1 MAALTLMTTGGGP
14 LGAFITGQAIEAVGV
29 QGAVMLPILGVLG
42 CTVAALATH
51 SMINLDSRSHA

>member
-1 MAALTLMTTGGGP
+1 MTTGGGP

-51 SMINLDSRSHA
+51 SMINLDSRGHA